1 MMGFLLVIGATL
13 TAIVM
18 IYVATVIIL
27 LIDEK
32 FR

>member
-1 MMGFLLVIGATL
+1 MMRFLLVIGAVIA
-13 TAIVM
+13 AIMV